1 MSRLQCFHGR
11 IVELRRHTNV
21 HLYGRR
27 PLGPTDR
34 YELWIKPSDGVERK
48 FTINTRTM
56 PARRGHDVSI
66 IFTSHKVPQVLAL
79 ANWSTIDGVNYA
91 CTDAP
96 SLFGVWDFI
105 LLPLAFLGVAVSVG
119 DVGMVFFVPGVA
131 TYLAAACA
139 MRAVARSRRAFAAD
153 RAIDL
158 EAWRINQQRLTLH

>member
-1 MSRLQCFHGR
+1 MTTLQAVHGR

-56 PARRGHDVSI
+56 PARPGHDVSI
-66 IFTSHKVPQVLAL
+66 ILTSHKVPQVLAL
-79 ANWSTIDGVNYA
+79 ANWSTINGVNYA
-91 CTDAP
+91 RADAP
-96 SLFGVWDFI
+96 SLFRVWDFI
-105 LLPLAFLGVAVSVG
+105 LLPLAFLGLGVSVG
-119 DVGMVFFVPGVA
+119 DVGMVLFVPGAA
-131 TYLAAACA
+131 TYLMAACA
-139 MRAVARSRRAFAAD
+139 MRAVARSRRAFAVD

-158 EAWRINQQRLTLH
+158 EAWRINQQRLTFH